1 MDMNREIFN
10 LVAFNST
17 HSAIRAEKELI
28 ASGISV
34 RIIPVP
40 REITA
45 NCGLAIKLNLEDL
58 KVVREILANNNI
70 EVSGYYYVKKIG
82 LNKEVKPIE

>member
-1 MDMNREIFN
+1 MKSEVFN

-45 NCGLAIKLNLEDL
+45 NCGISIKVNLGDL
-58 KVVREILANNNI
+58 KAVREILDNNNI
-70 EVSGYYYVKKIG
+70 DVSGYYYVKKIG
-82 LNKEVKPIE
+82 LNKEIKAIQ

>member
-1 MDMNREIFN
+1 MKSEVFN
-10 LVAFNST
+10 LLAFNST

-45 NCGLAIKLNLEDL
+45 NCGISIKVNLGDL
-58 KVVREILANNNI
+58 KIAREILANNNI

-82 LNKEVKPIE
+82 LNKEIKAIQ

>member
-45 NCGLAIKLNLEDL
+45 NCGLSIKLNPEDL

-70 EVSGYYYVKKIG
+70 EVSGHYYVKKIG